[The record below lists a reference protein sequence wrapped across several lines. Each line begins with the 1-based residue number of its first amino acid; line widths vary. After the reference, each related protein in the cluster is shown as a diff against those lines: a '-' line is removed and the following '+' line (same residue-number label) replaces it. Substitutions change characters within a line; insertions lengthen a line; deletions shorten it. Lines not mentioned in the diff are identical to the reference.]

1 MSVDKAR
8 KLVSEVSAIAKKYGL
23 DYFIV
28 TEGASGYSSSHNNDA
43 IKTARKNHTEWE
55 KKHGHDP
62 DEDWEKNVNE
72 STFDF
77 DPNEFSFN
85 KKQNFK

>member
-1 MSVDKAR
+1 MSSVAKSR
-8 KLVSEVSAIAKKYGL
+8 EFVSEVSKLAKKYGL
-23 DYFIV
+23 DYFIA

-62 DEDWEKNVNE
+62 NEDWGDNINE
-72 STFDF
+72 STLTG
-77 DPNEFSFN
+77 SLS
-85 KKQNFK
+85 